1 MIRHTGVLMI
11 QQEITYRS
19 MEYLKIL
26 KLLTLPNRKEQ
37 VKMLFVEFLKYT
49 TDIAHQNYFIRSFLM
64 VKKLKEIT

>member
-49 TDIAHQNYFIRSFLM
+49 TDIVHQNYFIRSFLM
-64 VKKLKEIT
+64 VKKLREIT